1 MEQEQILENGAET
14 AAQDTGTQETM
25 ESMME
30 QIALSDLHK
39 GEVRTGTVI
48 GETDNGWLV
57 DVSYKCEGYLPAK
70 EWTHRILV
78 GDAEKPHVG
87 DSIDVQVVS
96 IREGE
101 EAQLLLSRWR
111 HEFDRRWSEFEDK
124 LARNDIIQVK
134 TIRKVKGGLMV
145 DCCGLEGFIPI
156 SHLAADGRGV
166 NLNKFTDEVF
176 DVKLLEKDRKKHRIV
191 FSRKS
196 LVEKEAAEQRAKF
209 YEDVQEGAIVEGEV
223 SSLTDFGVFVNIG
236 AVDGLVHM
244 SEISWKR
251 SVRIKDAFKKGDKV
265 TVKVIG
271 IDRENNRISLSIR
284 QALGDPWDS
293 ALENI
298 QKGAVLVGPVTNVTD
313 FGAFVEIEPGVEG
326 LIHIGD
332 ISWTRIRH
340 PKEAFRKGQEVK
352 VQVLDIDRDK
362 RRISLGYK
370 QLNDPWRDLDKKY
383 QKGQD
388 ITVKVVRLADFG
400 AFVEVEEGV
409 EGLIHISQLSTKRVE
424 KPSDVLHE
432 KQEVMARVIE
442 VSPES
447 RRMRLSIS
455 ALEEPV
461 AGAADAP
468 RQPRSDE
475 QRSKKPR
482 GGQRGGEEKQRA
494 RVVQE
499 EEANYTMGDLFKDQ
513 NISRD

>member
-1 MEQEQILENGAET
+1 MDQVDQMDQVMENGT
-14 AAQDTGTQETM
+14 AHELAGQETM

-39 GEVRTGTVI
+39 GEIRTGTVI
-48 GETDNGWLV
+48 GETENGWLV

-78 GDAEKPHVG
+78 GDAEKPKIG
-87 DSIDVQVVS
+87 DSVEVQVVS

-111 HEFDRRWSEFEDK
+111 HEFDRRWAEFEDK
-124 LARNDIIQVK
+124 LAQDEIIQVK
-134 TIRKVKGGLMV
+134 ALRKVKGGLMV

-166 NLNKFTDEVF
+166 NLNKFMGEVF
-176 DVKLLEKDRKKHRIV
+176 DVKLLEKDRRKHRIV

-209 YEDVQEGAIVEGEV
+209 YEEVSEGNVIEGEV

-244 SEISWKR
+244 SEVSWKR
-251 SVRIKDAFKKGDKV
+251 SVRIRDAFKKGDRV

-271 IDRENNRISLSIR
+271 IDRENDRISLSIR
-284 QALGDPWDS
+284 QVEGDPWNSVVDR
-293 ALENI
+293 LK
-298 QKGAVLVGPVTNVTD
+298 KGLLITGPVTNVTD

-332 ISWTRIRH
+332 ISWARIRH
-340 PKEAFRKGQEVK
+340 PKEVFRKGQEVQ
-352 VQVLDIDRDK
+352 VQVLDIDTDK

-370 QLNDPWRDLDKKY
+370 QLNDPWKDVDQRY
-383 QKGQD
+383 ARGQD
-388 ITVKVVRLADFG
+388 IKVKVVRLADFG
-400 AFVEVEEGV
+400 AFVEVEDGV

-424 KPSDVLHE
+424 KPGDVLQE
-432 KQEVMARVIE
+432 KQEVVARVIE
-442 VSPES
+442 VSPEQ

-455 ALEEPV
+455 ALEEEGLRP
-461 AGAADAP
+461 ARDEENKKRASS
-468 RQPRSDE
+468 RSDQE
-475 QRSKKPR
+475 RHQH
-482 GGQRGGEEKQRA
+482 QRA
-494 RVVQE
+494 TQE
-499 EEANYTMGDLFKDQ
+499 EETNYTMADLFKDQ
-513 NISRD
+513 NITH

>member
-1 MEQEQILENGAET
+1 MEQVMENGT
-14 AAQDTGTQETM
+14 AHESAGQETM

-39 GEVRTGTVI
+39 GEIRTGTVI
-48 GETDNGWLV
+48 GETENGWLV

-78 GDAEKPHVG
+78 GDAEKPKTG
-87 DSIDVQVVS
+87 DSVEVQVVS

-124 LARNDIIQVK
+124 LKSAQDEIIQVK
-134 TIRKVKGGLMV
+134 ALRKVKGGLMV

-166 NLNKFTDEVF
+166 NLNKFVGEVF

-196 LVEKEAAEQRAKF
+196 LVEKEAAEQRNRF
-209 YEDVQEGAIVEGEV
+209 YEEVSVGAVIEGEV

-251 SVRIKDAFKKGDKV
+251 SVRIKDAFRKGDKV

-271 IDRENNRISLSIR
+271 IDRENDRISLSMK
-284 QALGDPWDS
+284 QVEGDPWSSVVDR
-293 ALENI
+293 LK
-298 QKGAVLVGPVTNVTD
+298 KGAVITGPVTNVTD

-332 ISWTRIRH
+332 ISWARIRH
-340 PKEAFRKGQEVK
+340 PKEVFRRG
-352 VQVLDIDRDK
+352 
-362 RRISLGYK
+362 RRFRFRS
-370 QLNDPWRDLDKKY
+370 W
-383 QKGQD
+383 
-388 ITVKVVRLADFG
+388 T
-400 AFVEVEEGV
+400 
-409 EGLIHISQLSTKRVE
+409 
-424 KPSDVLHE
+424 
-432 KQEVMARVIE
+432 
-442 VSPES
+442 S
-447 RRMRLSIS
+447 RPRNAGS
-455 ALEEPV
+455 AW
-461 AGAADAP
+461 GT
-468 RQPRSDE
+468 S
-475 QRSKKPR
+475 S
-482 GGQRGGEEKQRA
+482 
-494 RVVQE
+494 
-499 EEANYTMGDLFKDQ
+499 
-513 NISRD
+513 